1 MDEIRKA
8 TLLKQY
14 KNKKIKYPI
23 ELVVFLLGDKWKF
36 IILCKLLKG
45 TKRFGEL
52 FMILNTR
59 LLNKKKT
66 IISTNFSLSK
76 LAETYTER
84 ISSRIFDK
92 FTLVKFVGKDLRWE
106 SKFD

>member
-1 MDEIRKA
+1 
-8 TLLKQY
+8 
-14 KNKKIKYPI
+14 
-23 ELVVFLLGDKWKF
+23 
-36 IILCKLLKG
+36 
-45 TKRFGEL
+45 
-52 FMILNTR
+52 MILNTR

-66 IISTNFSLSK
+66 IISTNFSLGK